1 MVRCSPATG
10 KYMACSLLFRGDVT
24 PSEVV
29 TSMPS
34 VRNMRTVNFVDWC
47 PTGFKVNINS
57 KPPLNLE
64 RELEY
69 RRQKR
74 SCCLISNSS
83 SVRDVFMNLCFK
95 FDIMFEKRAFM
106 HWFYG

>member
-1 MVRCSPATG
+1 MPSYSSLAADSVFRADRNAVDKMVTSVFDFQNQMVRCSPATG

-47 PTGFKVNINS
+47 PT
-57 KPPLNLE
+57 
-64 RELEY
+64 
-69 RRQKR
+69 
-74 SCCLISNSS
+74 
-83 SVRDVFMNLCFK
+83 
-95 FDIMFEKRAFM
+95 
-106 HWFYG
+106 